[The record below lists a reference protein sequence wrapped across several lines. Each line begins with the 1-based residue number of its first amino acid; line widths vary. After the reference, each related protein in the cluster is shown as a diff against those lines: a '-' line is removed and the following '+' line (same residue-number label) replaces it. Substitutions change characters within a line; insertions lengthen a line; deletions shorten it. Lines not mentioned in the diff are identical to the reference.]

1 MMNEE
6 EHDQAKAV
14 FGLVILT
21 GMGLFFLATFL
32 F

>member
-1 MMNEE
+1 MNEE